1 MSENYYDIPI
11 KKDEKI
17 TGLLKEKVDDEIDA
31 VVIDSNNETIQ
42 SDETVDFKTAEKFNI
57 TVSADESMG
66 MALGGGKFTKSE
78 FCQITALPN
87 KGYMFKGWYSGDKLI
102 STELQYK
109 FIVTDNMVVTA
120 RFELILGDI
129 NTDGRI
135 NSADALLALQ
145 SSTGMITLTDTQK
158 LLADVNTDGRINS
171 TDALLILQYATGK
184 VTSFK

>member
-1 MSENYYDIPI
+1 
-11 KKDEKI
+11 
-17 TGLLKEKVDDEIDA
+17 
-31 VVIDSNNETIQ
+31 
-42 SDETVDFKTAEKFNI
+42 
-57 TVSADESMG
+57 
-66 MALGGGKFTKSE
+66 
-78 FCQITALPN
+78 
-87 KGYMFKGWYSGDKLI
+87 MFKGWYSGDKLI